1 MLLVPELQTGEGR
14 RKEGHF
20 HSGRVT
26 SCVVHFARVNQL
38 DPELLLSFLHGEVH
52 GIFSA
57 VLSESKLTL
66 AFVFPWKIF
75 SQLCKVDELFA
86 YFPE

>member
-1 MLLVPELQTGEGR
+1 MLLVPELQTGKGK

-20 HSGRVT
+20 HSGKAT
-26 SCVVHFARVNQL
+26 SCMVHFARVNQL
-38 DPELLLSFLHGEVH
+38 DPELLLSFLHREVH

-57 VLSESKLTL
+57 AISKFKLTL
-66 AFVFPWKIF
+66 AFVFPWKTF

-86 YFPE
+86 CFPE